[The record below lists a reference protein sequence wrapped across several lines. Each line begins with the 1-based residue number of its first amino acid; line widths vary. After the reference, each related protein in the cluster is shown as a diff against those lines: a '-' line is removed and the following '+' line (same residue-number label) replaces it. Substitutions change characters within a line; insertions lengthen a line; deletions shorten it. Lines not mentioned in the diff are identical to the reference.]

1 MVDGGEG
8 DGGLLVVDRTMS
20 TDIGIRDLYL
30 RVDDWLEETLAFGES
45 FEAPLEPGEHRIKV
59 TNRLYS
65 LTETFEIAA
74 GETVRFEAGN
84 VPGKGLLT
92 VLMAITGSG
101 AYRVALV
108 RDPGER

>member
-1 MVDGGEG
+1 M
-8 DGGLLVVDRTMS
+8 LVVDRTMS

-30 RVDDWLEETLAFGES
+30 RVDDWPEETLAFGES

-74 GETVRFEAGN
+74 GN